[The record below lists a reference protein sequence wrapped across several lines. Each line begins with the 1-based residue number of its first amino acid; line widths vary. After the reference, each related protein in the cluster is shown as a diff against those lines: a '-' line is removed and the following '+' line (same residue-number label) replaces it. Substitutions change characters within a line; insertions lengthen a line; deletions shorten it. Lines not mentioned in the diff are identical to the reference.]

1 MGGISTIGGLG
12 VVGAPAQVAAG
23 GTTAGI
29 TPAATTAPGAAIDAA
44 TDAAASGQSF
54 ADTLGQAFSE
64 LNGQLTASDEA
75 MASFAAGTSSADLGS
90 LMLQMQEASLSL
102 SLGVMVRD
110 GLLDAYHQVMQ
121 LQV

>member
-12 VVGAPAQVAAG
+12 AIGTTAQVAAG
-23 GTTAGI
+23 GVAAGVAPAGPATAG
-29 TPAATTAPGAAIDAA
+29 AGV
-44 TDAAASGQSF
+44 DAAADAGGSGQSF
-54 ADTLGQAFSE
+54 ADSLGQAFSE
-64 LNGQLTASDEA
+64 LNGQLTASDQA

-102 SLGVMVRD
+102 SLGVKVRD
-110 GLLDAYHQVMQ
+110 GLLDAYRQVMQ